1 MAKVKVIPMRKY
13 AGTQNTINFCDNTQ
27 KKFILVSFAHFSL
40 IFLFVKDSLRNFSES
55 IKGMK
60 RD

>member
-1 MAKVKVIPMRKY
+1 MRKY
-13 AGTQNTINFCDNTQ
+13 GGIQNTINFCDNTQ